1 MDRITPALPP
11 TASTAAHLL
20 AAVAALCA
28 TLGAAASIDTL
39 ARTDARW
46 PDAGA
51 ATSPFAARGAAVD
64 RHRAAG
70 AVPARHAP
78 CT

>member
-28 TLGAAASIDTL
+28 TLGAAASIDML
-39 ARTDARW
+39 ARSDTRW
-46 PDAGA
+46 PDARAGTSPAPTRAGA
-51 ATSPFAARGAAVD
+51 ARLDALPG
-64 RHRAAG
+64 
-70 AVPARHAP
+70 RHAS

>member
-1 MDRITPALPP
+1 MNRITPALPP

-46 PDAGA
+46 PDAR

-70 AVPARHAP
+70 AAPARHAR